1 MSKEMRNSNLRKMN
15 MSGMRNKGNSGD
27 HKSFPPF
34 DGLKVETVAALKT
47 MLRPVSYS
55 AGQIVFHEREK
66 SDFVGVVASGV
77 LRIQK
82 TLVDGRYPIVGLLVE
97 GDIFGRVFDGA
108 AEFGIEAATDVRAF
122 AFPHE
127 SFEALLK
134 RSPDLDRAVL
144 RNVLNELDRTRDWMI
159 IVSNPKI
166 INRVAGFL
174 FIMCTRFLKVD
185 HLVQFDH
192 SSIEV
197 AIPVNRLDFAHL
209 LGTRPESIS
218 RALHAL
224 ADIGD
229 IEIKAPD
236 RILIR
241 NVDALAAKAGEE
253 EGQSIATLKYL
264 MANKEL
270 GL

>member
-1 MSKEMRNSNLRKMN
+1 MD
-15 MSGMRNKGNSGD
+15 MSGKRYKGNG
-27 HKSFPPF
+27 
-34 DGLKVETVAALKT
+34 GVLKTLPVFCDLRPETLETLET
-47 MLRPVSYS
+47 MLRLVHYR
-55 AGQIVFHEREK
+55 AGQVVSHEGDE

-82 TLVDGRYPIVGLLVE
+82 TLVDGRHPIVGLLVE

-108 AEFGIEAATDVRAF
+108 TELAIEVATDAQVF

-144 RNVLNELDRTRDWMI
+144 MKALNELDRARDWMV

-174 FIMCTRFLKVD
+174 VIMCTRYLGVD
-185 HLVQFDH
+185 HLVQSDH
-192 SSIEV
+192 SRIEV
-197 AIPVNRLDFAHL
+197 TIPVSRLDLAHL

-224 ADIGD
+224 EDIGD
-229 IEIKAPD
+229 IEIMAPD

-241 NVDALAAKAGEE
+241 NAGALAAKAGEE
-253 EGQSIATLKYL
+253 EGQTIATLKEL
-264 MANKEL
+264 MADKAL
-270 GL
+270 GR

>member
-1 MSKEMRNSNLRKMN
+1 MN
-15 MSGMRNKGNSGD
+15 MSGIRNKRNSGD

-34 DGLKVETVAALKT
+34 DGLEAETVAALKA
-47 MLRPVSYS
+47 MLRRVSYP

-108 AEFGIEAATDVRAF
+108 TEFGIEAATDVRAF

-127 SFEALLK
+127 PFEALLK

-144 RNVLNELDRTRDWMI
+144 RNALNELDRARDWMI

-174 FIMCTRFLKVD
+174 FIMCTRYLKVD
-185 HLVQFDH
+185 HLVQFDY
-192 SSIEV
+192 SGIEV
-197 AIPVNRLDFAHL
+197 TIPVSRLDLAHL

-241 NVDALAAKAGEE
+241 NADALAAKAGEE
-253 EGQSIATLKYL
+253 EGQFISASKYL
-264 MANKEL
+264 AANKEL
-270 GL
+270 GR

>member
-1 MSKEMRNSNLRKMN
+1 
-15 MSGMRNKGNSGD
+15 MRNKGNSGD
-27 HKSFPPF
+27 HKWFPPF
-34 DGLKVETVAALKT
+34 TGLEAETVAALKA
-47 MLRPVSYS
+47 MLRRVSYT
-55 AGQIVFHEREK
+55 AGQIVFNEREK
-66 SDFVGVVASGV
+66 SEFVGVVESGV

-108 AEFGIEAATDVRAF
+108 TEFRIEAATDVWAF
-122 AFPHE
+122 TFPHE
-127 SFEALLK
+127 PFEALLK

-144 RNVLNELDRTRDWMI
+144 RNVLNELDRARDWMI

-174 FIMCTRFLKVD
+174 VIMCRYWGRGD
-185 HLVQFDH
+185 HLVQSYH
-192 SSIEV
+192 SRIEV
-197 AIPVNRLDFAHL
+197 TIPVSRLDLAHL
-209 LGTRPESIS
+209 LGTSPESIS

-236 RILIR
+236 RILIG
-241 NVDALAAKAGEE
+241 NADALAAKAGEE
-253 EGQSIATLKYL
+253 ER
-264 MANKEL
+264 
-270 GL
+270 

>member
-1 MSKEMRNSNLRKMN
+1 MRDFDLRKMDV
-15 MSGMRNKGNSGD
+15 SVKPSKRTHKEDGGN
-27 HKSFPPF
+27 
-34 DGLKVETVAALKT
+34 LKALPAFCDLRIETLDALDT
-47 MLRPVSYS
+47 MLRLVHFR
-55 AGQIVFHEREK
+55 AGQVVSHEGDE
-66 SDFVGVVASGV
+66 SDFVWVIASGV

-82 TLVDGRYPIVGLLVE
+82 TLVDGRHPIVGLLVE
-97 GDIFGRVFDGA
+97 GDIYGRVFDGA
-108 AEFGIEAATDVRAF
+108 TELAIEAATDARIF

-127 SFEALLK
+127 PFEALLK

-144 RNVLNELDRTRDWMI
+144 LNALNQLDRARDWI
-159 IVSNPKI
+159 VIVSNPKI

-174 FIMCTRFLKVD
+174 VIMCTRFLGVD
-185 HLVQFDH
+185 HLVQSDH
-192 SSIEV
+192 NVIEV
-197 AIPVNRLDFAHL
+197 TIPFRRLDLAHL

-224 ADIGD
+224 ADIGH

-236 RILIR
+236 CILIR
-241 NVDALAAKAGEE
+241 NAGALAAKAGEE